1 MNRAAMLGRPRFKT
15 GDYTVTRR
23 AAPTYDADGV
33 LVPAT
38 ATTFKTGDASL
49 QPASAETLK
58 VLPEGMHA
66 EGAADLWTT
75 AELRAVPVAD
85 VVTIGTE
92 AWTVVRVRKHD
103 GMGGTHYVVGLARS
117 KTP

>member
-1 MNRAAMLGRPRFKT
+1 MLSNPRFKT

-33 LVPAT
+33 LVPASSS
-38 ATTFKTGDASL
+38 TFTTGDASL
-49 QPASAETLK
+49 QPASAETLE
-58 VLPEGMHA
+58 VLPEGVHA

-75 AELRAVPVAD
+75 TELTAEPVPD
-85 VVTIGTE
+85 VVTIDS
-92 AWTVVRVRKHD
+92 APWMVVRVKKHV